1 MKRLTNPFLALVLV
15 ACAFVS
21 YGGTDVAGTIRLSG
35 SADTL
40 AAAPANPGTKRR
52 TTQVRVVSTNANK
65 SYVIRAGTSASGT
78 KIWEGYLDKD
88 EHDTA
93 FAAGTTHTMTW
104 LAEFEVPAT
113 GLYLE
118 TDDTSTSGAIYLYAR
133 PDNSK

>member
-1 MKRLTNPFLALVLV
+1 MNKTLNYLLALVFV
-15 ACAFVS
+15 ACGVIC
-21 YGGTDVAGTIRLSG
+21 YGGSDVAGVVRLSG
-35 SADTL
+35 SGDTL
-40 AAAPANPGTKRR
+40 AAKPADAPTKRR
-52 TTQVRVVSTNANK
+52 TTQVRLVSTNANK

-78 KIWEGYLDKD
+78 KLWEGYGDKD

-93 FAAGTTHTMTW
+93 FSAGTTHTMTW
-104 LAEFEVPAT
+104 LAEFEVPST